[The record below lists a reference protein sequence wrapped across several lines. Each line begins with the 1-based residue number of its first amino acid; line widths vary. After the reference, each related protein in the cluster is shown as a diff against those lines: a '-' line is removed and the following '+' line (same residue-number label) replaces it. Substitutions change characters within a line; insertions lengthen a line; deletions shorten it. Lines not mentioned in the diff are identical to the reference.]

1 MYSDHKSLLRL
12 LRLISLLEQVHQ
24 VRACFLQEQV
34 ETADKALAAQL
45 EAEKAQPRAKQQR
58 DRRAPEGAAARH
70 ALKLQQH
77 TDGYPAKDAQQKDKE
92 KVCTHLC
99 VCVCV
104 CLCVC
109 VCEQP

>member
-1 MYSDHKSLLRL
+1 M
-12 LRLISLLEQVHQ
+12 
-24 VRACFLQEQV
+24 QEQV

-104 CLCVC
+104 CVRAALTWHARCCPSPTQVAIHL
-109 VCEQP
+109 